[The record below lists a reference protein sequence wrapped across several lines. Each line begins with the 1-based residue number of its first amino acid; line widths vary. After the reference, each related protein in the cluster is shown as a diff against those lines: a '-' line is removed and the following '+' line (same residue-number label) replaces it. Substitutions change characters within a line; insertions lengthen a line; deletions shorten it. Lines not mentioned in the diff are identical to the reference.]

1 MFSTSLSSFE
11 RQIKTSTRYENLL
24 KIGFASVVL
33 LIACLAIAVA
43 YRFFHPCS
51 SKSSS
56 SSSSSTSSRR
66 SRPRPFGGQTGGFTK
81 LVDDE
86 EEEEEEEDDEE
97 IEMGQI

>member
-56 SSSSSTSSRR
+56 SSTSSRR